1 MTMLKLSAVYAL
13 ATDVEFDVV
22 IQGPTRQILTLIKS
36 LGYDG
41 VEYSILNPFE
51 VNVRELKHLTD
62 EIGLDVSAISTGL
75 SYLHYGYSLSSL
87 NAETRKKS
95 LEFFHKYI
103 DISADLNANKV
114 VIGLARGECGK
125 ADCKKVKQVL
135 KNSLEIL
142 DSYAHE
148 KGVTLVFEP
157 LNKYETDLINRISE
171 AIDLIKDLKSTKL
184 LLDTFHATLEERSV
198 YEAIETAG
206 PYIAHVHVADSNRR
220 APGMGILDWE
230 RIIYKLIKVGYRGYL
245 SVEARAEPS
254 FEELLRTSIK
264 TLKPLII

>member
-1 MTMLKLSAVYAL
+1 MALLKLSAVYAV
-13 ATDVEFDVV
+13 TPDVEFDVV
-22 IQGPTRQILTLIKS
+22 IRGPARQVLSLIKS

-41 VEYSILNPFE
+41 VEYSIPNPFE
-51 VNVRELKHLTD
+51 VNVHELKRITED
-62 EIGLDVSAISTGL
+62 IGLEVSALSTGL
-75 SYLHYGYSLSSL
+75 SYLHYGFSLSSL
-87 NAETRKKS
+87 NTNLRKKS

-103 DISADLNANKV
+103 DISVDLNANKV

-135 KNSLEIL
+135 MDSLKIL
-142 DSYAHE
+142 DSYAYE
-148 KGVTLVFEP
+148 RGVTLVFEP
-157 LNKYETDLINRISE
+157 LNKYETDLINRVCE

-184 LLDTFHATLEERSV
+184 LLDTFHATLEEKSV
-198 YEAIETAG
+198 YDAVEEAG
-206 PYIAHVHVADSNRR
+206 PYIGHVHVADSNRR
-220 APGMGILDWE
+220 APGMGMLDWE

-254 FEELLRTSIK
+254 FEELLKTSIK